1 MAKSKYAI
9 ALCAITSLHLFGQFM
24 DPELTT
30 PRSSSTVIKRDE
42 FFPEII
48 PEHGR
53 TERRVTVIE
62 KDICIISNNVSELKK
77 YVDFQDSS
85 VKETLSSYTDSKC
98 DEVYIKAVVDA
109 ETNANIV
116 SEAAIVHCVN
126 HSDMN
131 KQTVL
136 EITHSNDTNVLTLAK
151 RYTDTTVDDLR
162 GIHSNDIIRL
172 NQLIDSKEVTLL
184 EIISN
189 SVTTL
194 DAKIDSE
201 KKSLIET
208 IDLRADQLDERINTV
223 SGELSKKI
231 ENSTN
236 EVLRVAKVYA
246 DQYANLAPGY
256 AETQSKANA
265 ALPNTYNSMIGSD
278 SFVRAVRDTIGE
290 FPVVVKT
297 LKSMDQRT
305 GSSLP
310 STIIMN
316 AGKDVIYYTGLT
328 SNSLSLS
335 FSNTDANED
344 GVYTWE
350 LMLSTN
356 NDISGTTCGESVS
369 YVGNDRV
376 TNPSLSFKRIDNE
389 RTTHVFAVRLIK
401 IGTVQKWMIAYN
413 YSFKG

>member
-1 MAKSKYAI
+1 MSKSKYVI

-24 DPELTT
+24 DPELST
-30 PRSSSTVIKRDE
+30 PRSSSNVNKKDE

-48 PEHGR
+48 PEHGK
-53 TERRVTVIE
+53 TERRVVVIE
-62 KDICIISNNVSELKK
+62 KDICIISNNVSELRR

-85 VKETLSSYTDSKC
+85 VEKTLR
-98 DEVYIKAVVDA
+98 E
-109 ETNANIV
+109 IV
-116 SEAAIVHCVN
+116 
-126 HSDMN
+126 
-131 KQTVL
+131 
-136 EITHSNDTNVLTLAK
+136 
-151 RYTDTTVDDLR
+151 
-162 GIHSNDIIRL
+162 
-172 NQLIDSKEVTLL
+172 
-184 EIISN
+184 SN
-189 SVTTL
+189 SVETL
-194 DAKIDSE
+194 NAKIDSE
-201 KKSLIET
+201 KESLIET

-246 DQYANLAPGY
+246 DQYANQAPGY

-297 LKSMDQRT
+297 LKSVDQRT

-310 STIIMN
+310 STIIMS

-328 SNSLSLS
+328 SDSFSLS
-335 FSNTDANED
+335 FSNTDASED

-376 TNPSLSFKRIDNE
+376 TNPSLAFKRIDNE